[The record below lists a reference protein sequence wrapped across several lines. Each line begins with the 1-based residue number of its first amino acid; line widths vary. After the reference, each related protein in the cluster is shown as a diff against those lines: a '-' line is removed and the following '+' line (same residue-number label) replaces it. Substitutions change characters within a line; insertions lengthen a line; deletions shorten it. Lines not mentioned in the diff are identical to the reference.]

1 MANTNLGKNIWTL
14 DTAATIKA
22 STEPVYIKK
31 MVFKPSAADDDC
43 VVTDGDGVQIWAIR
57 AAASGANNE
66 SYGLEQAVFEQWYN
80 GFILNTI
87 DNAGSGSLLY
97 VYIG

>member
-1 MANTNLGKNIWTL
+1 MSNSYGTSVWTL
-14 DTAATIKA
+14 DTAATISA
-22 STEPVYIKK
+22 ATNPVYIKK

-43 VVTDGDGVQIWAIR
+43 VVTDGNGTPIWAIR
-57 AAASGANNE
+57 AAASGVNNE
-66 SYGLEQAVFEQWYN
+66 SYGLEQVVLEQWFD
-80 GFILNTI
+80 GFILVTI